1 MRHRENVCGVPVGP
15 AAGRARRLVALV
27 LAALLCGAVAD
38 TDTSEAATLLVES
51 GYLNGVPYACA
62 QAIVSQ
68 AGSVVASIVAGNFF
82 DSVAFSDST
91 CAACGKARAHTHT
104 HTHISARVSRETRR
118 LLRLGAA
125 PTGPLSLAQA
135 NYCVLDFNS
144 HSTLPPALFDCVSG
158 GTTDGAV
165 TFCKST
171 AGAGLIA
178 LLVIVPSFII
188 AACVTACCFCCA
200 CCPVY
205 KRRHPEKQPVVLMMQ
220 PGVVVAGGAVAA
232 PASPADVAASNKV

>member
-91 CAACGKARAHTHT
+91 CAACGTARARARARARTHT
-104 HTHISARVSRETRR
+104 HTYTHKRPR
-118 LLRLGAA
+118 
-125 PTGPLSLAQA
+125 
-135 NYCVLDFNS
+135 
-144 HSTLPPALFDCVSG
+144 
-158 GTTDGAV
+158 
-165 TFCKST
+165 
-171 AGAGLIA
+171 IA
-178 LLVIVPSFII
+178 
-188 AACVTACCFCCA
+188 
-200 CCPVY
+200 
-205 KRRHPEKQPVVLMMQ
+205 
-220 PGVVVAGGAVAA
+220 
-232 PASPADVAASNKV
+232 